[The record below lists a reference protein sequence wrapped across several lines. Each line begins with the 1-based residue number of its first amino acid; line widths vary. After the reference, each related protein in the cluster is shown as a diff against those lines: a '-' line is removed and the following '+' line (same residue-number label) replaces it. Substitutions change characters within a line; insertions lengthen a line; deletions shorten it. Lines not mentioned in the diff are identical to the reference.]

1 MKRSKATVVQQTY
14 DPQWMLTEAKH
25 GRSVQHFF
33 AARADARDR
42 AKTSRAQGYATKI
55 VPVLVETR
63 VTVLPGRN

>member
-14 DPQWMLTEAKH
+14 DPQWMLTEEKH

-55 VPVLVETR
+55 IPVLVTR
-63 VTVLPGRN
+63 TVTMVEGRN